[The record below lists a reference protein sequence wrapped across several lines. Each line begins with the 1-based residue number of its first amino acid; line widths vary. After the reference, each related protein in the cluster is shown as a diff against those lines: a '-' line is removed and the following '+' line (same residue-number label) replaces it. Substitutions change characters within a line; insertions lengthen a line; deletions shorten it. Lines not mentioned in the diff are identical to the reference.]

1 MSITGFFFLS
11 TTTSPLEG
19 FKAPDII
26 FNRVDFPEPFVP
38 LFRQSRPDKYQSLH
52 DQEPLVYDNLP
63 DVLLIE

>member
-1 MSITGFFFLS
+1 MIAPFKYTFSFADNSISNPAPSVNNWIFFLS

-38 LFRQSRPDKYQSLH
+38 IIPTISPR
-52 DQEPLVYDNLP
+52 
-63 DVLLIE
+63 